1 MAINSLSTL
10 TEFPSLWSQNGSSIY
25 YNSGNLGIGLSNP
38 GSELD
43 VVGDINFSGNLLQ
56 NGVIMTFGQF
66 DTDGDGTSIVYNNG
80 GEVVLDKIRSN
91 TLGDGVFT
99 IRDCTNSTGKWQN
112 RIGTDDSYNLDYY
125 NGSSW
130 SNCVFVD
137 TIGLNVNATSGK
149 RLSIRNASGISNN
162 EDLGGV
168 SWMQEGST
176 GTVVGNIF
184 MLGDSDG
191 GTTGRGKMFFGVRGN
206 DSNQSAICQM
216 SLDSFGNVNI
226 GGDFTSSS
234 KLYVG
239 KTSWGI
245 NEANPLVNFAVTASG
260 TNGSGSYTS
269 RIMKLYSDGSFT
281 SEVDNGDN
289 IIGLEIEMDVTGPVN
304 KIPLRIIGDNNYNY
318 DFTSQSDGVTPGRR
332 LDMFVGS
339 SGGEFSFTNSGGELL
354 RIKGDGNVGIG
365 DDSPAYPL
373 VVKRDLDTG
382 GVITRFFN
390 SDTTYSQTLDISFD
404 SAKDITFEG
413 GSGAGGLIN
422 NFGTNGYVWQ
432 IGGSE
437 KARITSDGN
446 VGINQNNPTIKLE
459 VVDTNNEILLLKQ
472 TAGPSS
478 YMTIGPNN
486 NTGAKIGYDNT
497 DSADLV
503 TIGHHTV
510 GNVINI
516 NSSGKVGIGETD
528 PDSHHVAIREPRKG
542 NVISHGAIQVSSTAT
557 TIDDRVGI
565 VFNQTDVISRG
576 RAAIMATAEQS
587 GGYGSGLSFFTRYA
601 VDGTTLQT
609 TDERM
614 RITSAGLVG
623 IGTDSPSSLA
633 HVYNGTLQIG
643 SKTGDTSLQDN
654 PIAIR
659 IAAIPNESTEWGGIQ
674 WYREFSDLIGAAI
687 TAARP
692 DTSESRTDLIFK
704 TTNSGTDAVERMR
717 INHSGNVGIGVSP
730 QARLHVAGD
739 NDTEV
744 IRVGG
749 AGDAGGVQGSAYIGI
764 SHWKPTSTQTY
775 SPIRIGAK
783 EIGVADYRADLI
795 FETRDVNSDSAPV
808 ERMRIAY
815 NGEVKTTNLAFVGS
829 SIENYTTANDSGNVW
844 VNYEGYNGG
853 TTYFRDFKIGNG
865 KQTPIAWFCGS
876 TGSFGLGSSAPTY
889 LFDMGTGN
897 ARNIRVGTR
906 TFIGSGYSGSSTILG
921 YNVIADES
929 TTATNRMIITET
941 STGNGLPAAINMF
954 AGNMEFHTAP
964 SGTINDEMSCLR
976 LRIINAG
983 TVEIYNAADP
993 DGTDD
998 SLRIYAQD
1006 GDSRFTV
1013 GNNGTNH
1020 SAVMKL
1026 SNSGGTITH
1035 CLNSHGGFACHNGCV
1050 KSPTVCGSTIVK
1062 TKTLCVCEGTVGS
1075 AHPRILLNM
1084 DACKTDVGS
1093 ETATCFRVS
1102 VNAED
1107 NCSIIYTGDTA
1118 NNAAVLCT
1126 TAAHFRACGP
1136 IGTQSCFCGKQIM
1149 LCQQGAGNAML
1160 ACFIRH
1166 NGVSDNHFHQ
1176 IDVDP
1181 DSNLVTLTSSGT
1193 NSGGYCMF
1201 CYVNSNC
1208 FTASVIVKSPVLC
1221 ATSCS
1226 YVGQS
1231 RLGAGFSTYTNDGL
1245 FDSNAKPSSIGLS
1258 NASETIMGYYSTGN
1272 GFYWGRMGHRSQADS
1287 GNTYGTLDK
1296 IYCQSWGARSANTF
1310 SVEIE
1315 GSDKLVVNKD
1325 SVCLCVDL
1333 ISNPIGLYN
1342 VILGPNNFGNST
1354 TGSTSNVVVADGAAL
1369 GVTDTDNSVFIGK
1382 GSGGVSGINTELQT
1396 GTGNVFIGYGA
1407 GPAAAASSYEVVIGG
1422 DYAVGKGTQTS
1433 FLAPNSGA
1441 YQGNNSASWST
1452 TSDERLKKN
1461 IVDNY
1466 QGIELINQI
1475 RVRNFEYRIEDE
1487 IDDDFK
1493 QQRIQREGVQVG
1505 VIAQELQ
1512 EVFPDA
1518 VTEQSS
1524 GLLSVDNDEL
1534 FWYMINAIKQ
1544 LNARVE
1550 QLETQTQ

>member
-10 TEFPSLWSQNGSSIY
+10 TEFPSLWSQNGTSIY

-38 GSELD
+38 GFNLD
-43 VVGDINFSGNLLQ
+43 VVGDINFSGDLLQ
-56 NGVIMTFGQF
+56 NGVVMTFGQF

-137 TIGLNVNATSGK
+137 TIGLNVNATSGE

-226 GGDFTSSS
+226 GGNFNSSS

-281 SEVDNGDN
+281 SEVDNDDN

-304 KIPLRIIGDNNYNY
+304 KIPLRITGDNNYNY
-318 DFTSQSDGVTPGRR
+318 DFTSQSNGVTPGTR

-339 SGGEFSFTNSGGELL
+339 SAGDFSFSNSGGELL
-354 RIKGDGNVGIG
+354 RIKGSGNVGIG
-365 DDSPAYPL
+365 TDSPEHTLHVRGSGNGAVIEVEDTAANGNPVFRLKNDAQEWQWQLRGAESDSL
-373 VVKRDLDTG
+373 VAWDVTGVTGRLYLTTAGNLGLGASSPVNFSNQTSLTVNGTSVGRVDVKASGSG
-382 GVITRFFN
+382 GGAMFGTSSALTMQAN
-390 SDTTYSQTLDISFD
+390 SGVALNLD
-404 SAKDITFEG
+404 SASGQPITFQV
-413 GSGAGGLIN
+413 GS
-422 NFGTNGYVWQ
+422 
-432 IGGSE
+432 SE
-437 KARITSDGN
+437 KARITSAGVMQVGGQTGTLKLGNDGTYHGTIEWEYANNELAHTINN
-446 VGINQNNPTIKLE
+446 VGVHTFNTNGKEVARFTQSTSNSGGLILKSNAGNDLIAMGAEGSGGNEENGFIAGYQNGTQKFSIGATTGPTWF
-459 VVDTNNEILLLKQ
+459 
-472 TAGPSS
+472 
-478 YMTIGPNN
+478 
-486 NTGAKIGYDNT
+486 NTGQN
-497 DSADLV
+497 
-503 TIGHHTV
+503 
-510 GNVINI
+510 
-516 NSSGKVGIGETD
+516 
-528 PDSHHVAIREPRKG
+528 
-542 NVISHGAIQVSSTAT
+542 
-557 TIDDRVGI
+557 
-565 VFNQTDVISRG
+565 F
-576 RAAIMATAEQS
+576 
-587 GGYGSGLSFFTRYA
+587 
-601 VDGTTLQT
+601 
-609 TDERM
+609 
-614 RITSAGLVG
+614 G
-623 IGTDSPSSLA
+623 IGTDSPSYPLHIARSAGSTCTLLNLQSCTNSSEGNRVQLA
-633 HVYNGTLQIG
+633 FSSQVALDSQT
-643 SKTGDTSLQDN
+643 
-654 PIAIR
+654 R
-659 IAAIPNESTEWGGIQ
+659 INAAIDSITHSVAYSHYGDLAFLTMNAAALTE
-674 WYREFSDLIGAAI
+674 
-687 TAARP
+687 
-692 DTSESRTDLIFK
+692 K
-704 TTNSGTDAVERMR
+704 MR
-717 INHSGNVGIGVSP
+717 I
-730 QARLHVAGD
+730 
-739 NDTEV
+739 
-744 IRVGG
+744 
-749 AGDAGGVQGSAYIGI
+749 
-764 SHWKPTSTQTY
+764 TS
-775 SPIRIGAK
+775 
-783 EIGVADYRADLI
+783 D
-795 FETRDVNSDSAPV
+795 
-808 ERMRIAY
+808 
-815 NGEVKTTNLAFVGS
+815 
-829 SIENYTTANDSGNVW
+829 
-844 VNYEGYNGG
+844 
-853 TTYFRDFKIGNG
+853 G
-865 KQTPIAWFCGS
+865 KV
-876 TGSFGLGSSAPTY
+876 GLGSNAPVY
-889 LFDMGTGN
+889 LFDMGSGN

-993 DGTDD
+993 DGTED

-1013 GNNGTNH
+1013 GNNGANH

-1026 SNSGGTITH
+1026 SNSTGAITH
-1035 CLNSHGGFACHNGCV
+1035 CLNSHGGIACHNGCV
-1050 KSPTVCGSTIVK
+1050 ISPTVCGSTIVK
-1062 TKTLCVCEGTVGS
+1062 TKTLCVCEGTLAAS
-1075 AHPRILLNM
+1075 HPRVLLNM

-1102 VNAED
+1102 VNAD
-1107 NCSIIYTGDTA
+1107 NNCSIIYTGDTA
-1118 NNAAVLCT
+1118 NNPAVLCT

-1136 IGTQSCFCGKQIM
+1136 IGTQSCFCGKQIV
-1149 LCQQGAGNAML
+1149 LCQEGTGNEML
-1160 ACFIRH
+1160 ACFTRH
-1166 NGVSDNHFHQ
+1166 NSGNADNHFHK
-1176 IDVDP
+1176 IDVNP
-1181 DSNLVTLTSSGT
+1181 DNNLVTLTSSGT
-1193 NSGGYCMF
+1193 NAGGYCMF

-1208 FTASVIVKSPVLC
+1208 FTASVIVKGPILCATTQVTAPQGFFSSATIPLAIQDPGVATYYWCFPNNDTVSFHPNTTSTKTLYFCNAGTGSMNVCVEGCVKTPVFC

-1226 YVGQS
+1226 YIGES
-1231 RLGAGFSTYTNDGL
+1231 RMGAGFSTYTNDGL
-1245 FDSNAKPSSIGLS
+1245 FSSDARPSSMGLP
-1258 NASETIMGYYSTGN
+1258 NGSEMIFGYYSAGN
-1272 GFYWGRMGHRSQADS
+1272 GFYWGRVAHRSHVDS
-1287 GNTYGTLDK
+1287 LGVYGSSGS
-1296 IYCQSWGARSANTF
+1296 IYCQSWGARSANVFT
-1310 SVEIE
+1310 VEIA
-1315 GSDKLVVNKD
+1315 GTDRLKVDANG
-1325 SVCLCVDL
+1325 VCIIGHLN
-1333 ISNPIGLYN
+1333 SNPTGLYN
-1342 VILGPNNFGNST
+1342 VVLGPNNFGNST

-1407 GPAAAASSYEVVIGG
+1407 GPDAAASNYQVVIGG
-1422 DYAVGKGTQTS
+1422 DYAVGKGSQTS
-1433 FLAPNSGA
+1433 FLAPSSGA

-1466 QGIELINQI
+1466 QGIELISQI
-1475 RVRNFEYRIEDE
+1475 RVRNFEYRLEDE
-1487 IDDDFK
+1487 IDDEFK
-1493 QQRIQREGVQVG
+1493 QQKIQREGIQIG

-1512 EVFPDA
+1512 EIFPDA
-1518 VTEQSS
+1518 VTEKSS

-1534 FWYMINAIKQ
+1534 FWYMINAIKE
-1544 LNARVE
+1544 LNDRVE
-1550 QLETQTQ
+1550 QLENQTQ

>member
-10 TEFPSLWSQNGSSIY
+10 TEFPSLWSQNGTSIY

-125 NGSSW
+125 NGTSW

-149 RLSIRNASGISNN
+149 RLSIRNSSGISNN

-226 GGDFTSSS
+226 GGNFNSSS

-304 KIPLRIIGDNNYNY
+304 KIPLRITGDNNYNY
-318 DFTSQSDGVTPGRR
+318 DFTSQSNGVTPGTR

-339 SGGEFSFTNSGGELL
+339 SDGEFSFSNSGGELL
-354 RIKGDGNVGIG
+354 RIKGDGNVGI
-365 DDSPAYPL
+365 
-373 VVKRDLDTG
+373 
-382 GVITRFFN
+382 
-390 SDTTYSQTLDISFD
+390 
-404 SAKDITFEG
+404 
-413 GSGAGGLIN
+413 
-422 NFGTNGYVWQ
+422 
-432 IGGSE
+432 
-437 KARITSDGN
+437 
-446 VGINQNNPTIKLE
+446 NQNNPMAKLE

-472 TAGPSS
+472 TAGPAS
-478 YMTIGPNN
+478 YITIGPNN

-497 DSADLV
+497 GSADLA

-516 NSSGKVGIGETD
+516 NSSG
-528 PDSHHVAIREPRKG
+528 
-542 NVISHGAIQVSSTAT
+542 
-557 TIDDRVGI
+557 
-565 VFNQTDVISRG
+565 
-576 RAAIMATAEQS
+576 
-587 GGYGSGLSFFTRYA
+587 
-601 VDGTTLQT
+601 
-609 TDERM
+609 
-614 RITSAGLVG
+614 
-623 IGTDSPSSLA
+623 
-633 HVYNGTLQIG
+633 
-643 SKTGDTSLQDN
+643 
-654 PIAIR
+654 
-659 IAAIPNESTEWGGIQ
+659 
-674 WYREFSDLIGAAI
+674 
-687 TAARP
+687 
-692 DTSESRTDLIFK
+692 
-704 TTNSGTDAVERMR
+704 
-717 INHSGNVGIGVSP
+717 NVGIDYNNPITAKLEINGGADDSEIIRGRTDGGNGNN
-730 QARLHVAGD
+730 ARFSIKAYSDG
-739 NDTEV
+739 
-744 IRVGG
+744 GG
-749 AGDAGGVQGSAYIGI
+749 AGYGGGI
-764 SHWKPTSTQTY
+764 KIQ
-775 SPIRIGAK
+775 
-783 EIGVADYRADLI
+783 
-795 FETRDVNSDSAPV
+795 TRDTVNIFHDALTIDSSQITRTV
-808 ERMRIAY
+808 
-815 NGEVKTTNLAFVGS
+815 NLAFVGS

-844 VNYEGYNGG
+844 INYEGYNGG
-853 TTYFRDFKIGNG
+853 ATYFRDLQIGNG
-865 KQTPIAWFCGS
+865 KQSAIAFFDGS
-876 TGSFGLGSSAPTY
+876 SGNFGLGSSAPTY

-906 TFIGSGYSGSSTILG
+906 TFIGSGYAGSSTILG

-929 TTATNRMIITET
+929 TTADNRMIITET

-1050 KSPTVCGSTIVK
+1050 ISPTVCGSTIVK

-1075 AHPRILLNM
+1075 GHPRVLLNM
-1084 DACKTDVGS
+1084 DACKTDVGG

-1102 VNAED
+1102 VNAD
-1107 NCSIIYTGDTA
+1107 GNCSIIYTGDTA

-1136 IGTQSCFCGKQIM
+1136 IGTQSCFCG
-1149 LCQQGAGNAML
+1149 
-1160 ACFIRH
+1160 
-1166 NGVSDNHFHQ
+1166 
-1176 IDVDP
+1176 
-1181 DSNLVTLTSSGT
+1181 
-1193 NSGGYCMF
+1193 
-1201 CYVNSNC
+1201 
-1208 FTASVIVKSPVLC
+1208 PVLC

-1258 NASETIMGYYSTGN
+1258 NGAETIMGYYSTGN

-1287 GNTYGTLDK
+1287 GSEYGTLNK

-1382 GSGGVSGINTELQT
+1382 GAGGVSGINTELQT

-1407 GPAAAASSYEVVIGG
+1407 GPATAASSYEVVIGG

-1487 IDDDFK
+1487 IDDEFK

-1518 VTEQSS
+1518 VTEKSS

-1550 QLETQTQ
+1550 QLEDQTQ

>member
-112 RIGTDDSYNLDYY
+112 RIGVDDSYNLDYY

-149 RLSIRNASGISNN
+149 RLSIRNSSGISNN

-216 SLDSFGNVNI
+216 SLDSFGDVNI
-226 GGDFTSSS
+226 GGNFNSSS

-239 KTSWGI
+239 KTSWAI

-304 KIPLRIIGDNNYNY
+304 KIPLRITGDNNYNY
-318 DFTSQSDGVTPGRR
+318 DFTSQSNGVTPGTR

-339 SGGEFSFTNSGGELL
+339 SAGEFSFSNSGGELL

-365 DDSPAYPL
+365 ADSPHTSFVTAITPTPTATTVNETGDFADQFVIGMKGSSLNGDRIPL
-373 VVKRDLDTG
+373 VFNMG
-382 GVITRFFN
+382 SN
-390 SDTTYSQTLDISFD
+390 SDNHISTAIVSERESTGWNTALSFW
-404 SAKDITFEG
+404 TNNVT
-413 GSGAGGLIN
+413 SGAE
-422 NFGTNGYVWQ
+422 GTDAIQ
-432 IGGSE
+432 E
-437 KARITSDGN
+437 RMRITSDGN

-472 TAGPSS
+472 TVGPAS

-497 DSADLV
+497 DSADLA

-516 NSSGKVGIGETD
+516 NSSGKVGIG
-528 PDSHHVAIREPRKG
+528 V
-542 NVISHGAIQVSSTAT
+542 N
-557 TIDDRVGI
+557 
-565 VFNQTDVISRG
+565 
-576 RAAIMATAEQS
+576 
-587 GGYGSGLSFFTRYA
+587 
-601 VDGTTLQT
+601 
-609 TDERM
+609 
-614 RITSAGLVG
+614 
-623 IGTDSPSSLA
+623 
-633 HVYNGTLQIG
+633 
-643 SKTGDTSLQDN
+643 
-654 PIAIR
+654 
-659 IAAIPNESTEWGGIQ
+659 
-674 WYREFSDLIGAAI
+674 
-687 TAARP
+687 
-692 DTSESRTDLIFK
+692 
-704 TTNSGTDAVERMR
+704 
-717 INHSGNVGIGVSP
+717 P

-764 SHWKPTSTQTY
+764 SHWQPTSVQTY

-783 EIGVADYRADLI
+783 EIGVADYRADLV
-795 FETRDVNSDSAPV
+795 FEVRDVNSDSAPV

-829 SIENYTTANDSGNVW
+829 SIENYTTATDSGNVW
-844 VNYEGYNGG
+844 INYEGYNGG
-853 TTYFRDFKIGNG
+853 TTYFRDLKIGNG
-865 KQTPIAWFCGS
+865 KQSAIAFFDGS
-876 TGSFGLGSSAPTY
+876 SGNFGLGSSAPTY
-889 LFDMGTGN
+889 LFDMGTGT

-906 TFIGSGYSGSSTILG
+906 TFIGSGYAGSSTILG

-1026 SNSGGTITH
+1026 SNSAATITH
-1035 CLNSHGGFACHNGCV
+1035 CLNSHGGIACHNGCV
-1050 KSPTVCGSTIVK
+1050 ISPTVCGSTIVK

-1075 AHPRILLNM
+1075 GHPRVLLNM

-1118 NNAAVLCT
+1118 NNSAVLCT

-1136 IGTQSCFCGKQIM
+1136 IGTQSCFCGKQIV
-1149 LCQQGAGNAML
+1149 LCQEGTGNAML

-1208 FTASVIVKSPVLC
+1208 FTASVIVKGPVLC

-1245 FDSNAKPSSIGLS
+1245 FDSNARPSSIGLS
-1258 NASETIMGYYSTGN
+1258 NGSETIMGYYSNGN

-1287 GNTYGTLDK
+1287 GTTYGTLNK

-1315 GSDKLVVNKD
+1315 GNDKLVVNKD
-1325 SVCLCVDL
+1325 SVCVCVDL
-1333 ISNPIGLYN
+1333 ISNPIGLTN

-1382 GSGGVSGINTELQT
+1382 GAGGVSGINTELQT

-1407 GPAAAASSYEVVIGG
+1407 GPDAAASNYQVVIGG

-1433 FLAPNSGA
+1433 FLAPSSGA

-1487 IDDDFK
+1487 IDDEFK

-1544 LNARVE
+1544 LNAKVE
-1550 QLETQTQ
+1550 QLEAQTQ